1 MVISTKLIATSVS
14 QLSVPVIPV
23 AMTGIVLASQFATT
37 SAGTPVAST
46 GQSGTEGSGA
56 SGASTGP
63 AGTEAAGTLG

>member
-37 SAGTPVAST
+37 SAGIPTKENRSRDSSRA
-46 GQSGTEGSGA
+46 GR
-56 SGASTGP
+56 P
-63 AGTEAAGTLG
+63 AGLGDGQI